1 MKTITFGGLDF
12 DFSRT
17 DVSKKQLAD
26 LMELARARDFSGRR
40 KAMFSGAKI
49 NTTSDWAVLHT
60 ALRAKKS
67 EKVYVDGRNVVAD
80 VHAELE
86 RMAAFSEKVRCGRKI
101 TDIVHIGIGG
111 SLLGPKM
118 VTRAL
123 EAHHMPHLKAHFVS
137 DDVQGVLKTLSPATT
152 LFVVV
157 SKTFTTPETLGQAEI
172 ARKWANG
179 KSVFV
184 AVTANPAT
192 AAQWG
197 VEEESTFRF
206 WDWVGGRYSTWSA
219 VGITPM
225 IMAGVKNFYKFLE
238 GGRKIDAHF
247 KKAPLT
253 KNIPVMMA
261 LIGMAHRNF
270 FKYLAYASIPYP
282 PQLEFFPAWLQQLD
296 MESNGKSVEL
306 SGRRVKGATGPVVFG
321 CLGYDAQHS
330 FFQWLHQGTDIVP
343 VEFITSADSENCV
356 IQADILFKG
365 QRDRAHPRNNLE
377 GGRPSTL
384 LKVKDVT
391 PESLGMLMAL
401 YEHKIFTQGALWN
414 INSFDQC
421 GVEIGKVIKKR
432 LLAGR
437 R

>member
-1 MKTITFGGLDF
+1 MKTLTCNGLLF
-12 DFSRT
+12 DYSRT
-17 DVSKKQLAD
+17 AINKKHMAAL
-26 LMELARARDFSGRR
+26 LKLARARDFEGRR
-40 KAMFSGAKI
+40 QAMMSGAKI
-49 NTTSDWAVLHT
+49 NATSGWAVLHT

-67 EKVYVDGRNVVAD
+67 EKIYVDGRNVVAD
-80 VHAELE
+80 VHAELA
-86 RMAAFSEKVRCGRKI
+86 RMAEFSEKIRRDKKI

-123 EAHHMPHLKAHFVS
+123 AAHHLPRLKAHFVS
-137 DDVQGVLKTLSPATT
+137 DDVKSVLKDLSPAST
-152 LFVVV
+152 LFVIV
-157 SKTFTTPETLGQAEI
+157 SKTFTTPETLGQADI
-172 ARKWANG
+172 ARKWARG
-179 KSVFV
+179 KSTFV

-192 AAQWG
+192 AVKWG
-197 VEEESTFRF
+197 VPEGRVFRF
-206 WDWVGGRYSTWSA
+206 WDWVGGRYSTWSS

-225 IMAGVKNFYKFLE
+225 IMAGAKAFTQFLE
-238 GGRKIDAHF
+238 GGRKADEHF
-247 KKAPLT
+247 KKTPLT

-261 LIGMAHRNF
+261 LIGMAHRE
-270 FKYLAYASIPYP
+270 KYLAYASIPYP

-306 SGRRVKGATGPVVFG
+306 NGRRVKGATGPVVFG

-343 VEFITSADSENCV
+343 VEFITSEDSENCV

-365 QRDRAHPRNNLE
+365 QRDKAHPQNNLE

-384 LKVKDVT
+384 LKVRDVT
-391 PESLGMLMAL
+391 PESLGMLMAF
-401 YEHKIFTQGALWN
+401 YEHKIFTQGVLWN

-421 GVEIGKVIKKR
+421 GVEMGKIIKKK

>member
-321 CLGYDAQHS
+321 
-330 FFQWLHQGTDIVP
+330 
-343 VEFITSADSENCV
+343 
-356 IQADILFKG
+356 
-365 QRDRAHPRNNLE
+365 
-377 GGRPSTL
+377 
-384 LKVKDVT
+384 
-391 PESLGMLMAL
+391 
-401 YEHKIFTQGALWN
+401 
-414 INSFDQC
+414 
-421 GVEIGKVIKKR
+421 
-432 LLAGR
+432 
-437 R
+437 